1 MVMLLR
7 QEANPRACRRI
18 HAEGTQQRASGS
30 RWWHSVCDI
39 FGIQH
44 RNVLASNKGFVCFR
58 NCLVPKH
65 HRLADGP
72 AILSDESRHLK
83 FPSSCVARCNGCAA
97 PVPAVCRPCACGVP
111 WAIVTRS
118 HRSSKKNTHPKPPTH
133 HTSVRLVGN
142 GLCKQRNENADCS
155 ASRISIAIL
164 RHGPVWSHKGESSH
178 CRSGK
183 ARLCCKMIL
192 SVGLL
197 VLILVAP

>member
-1 MVMLLR
+1 MR

-111 WAIVTRS
+111 PLCLRCALGYSDAEPSLLEEKHTPKTTYTS
-118 HRSSKKNTHPKPPTH
+118 HFCQAGWKRTVQTKK
-133 HTSVRLVGN
+133 
-142 GLCKQRNENADCS
+142 
-155 ASRISIAIL
+155 
-164 RHGPVWSHKGESSH
+164 
-178 CRSGK
+178 
-183 ARLCCKMIL
+183 
-192 SVGLL
+192 
-197 VLILVAP
+197 